1 MAAVKL
7 LLQVYVRPLT
17 DSPYLKL
24 GIYTAQKM
32 KFSIKDFFSKCDQ
45 IRRNVLLLKV
55 VTFCNVN
62 TLRNTTVV
70 ELLLFHFFTL
80 QCFSK
85 IAKTAKMEIF

>member
-45 IRRNVLLLKV
+45 IRRNV
-55 VTFCNVN
+55 
-62 TLRNTTVV
+62 
-70 ELLLFHFFTL
+70 
-80 QCFSK
+80 
-85 IAKTAKMEIF
+85 

>member
-1 MAAVKL
+1 
-7 LLQVYVRPLT
+7 
-17 DSPYLKL
+17 
-24 GIYTAQKM
+24 M

-70 ELLLFHFFTL
+70 ELLLFHFFTS